1 MIQYN
6 THSRSRVGIQEGI
19 FFLIN
24 VGQYE
29 MTLRQIKVP
38 LNEYLTWLFGVL
50 SGMFYIGMLLDR
62 FIHYIFL
69 LSVNEYK

>member
-1 MIQYN
+1 
-6 THSRSRVGIQEGI
+6 
-19 FFLIN
+19 
-24 VGQYE
+24 
-29 MTLRQIKVP
+29 MTLREIKVP